1 MTYTIIPACQSIAL
15 QRGGDS
21 ATECHNSRCRLFV
34 ALKMPLPFLTD
45 MLLLYAYE
53 RPIRQVDLSLRMLMI
68 LRNQRIVSSLMD
80 Y

>member
-1 MTYTIIPACQSIAL
+1 M
-15 QRGGDS
+15 
-21 ATECHNSRCRLFV
+21 